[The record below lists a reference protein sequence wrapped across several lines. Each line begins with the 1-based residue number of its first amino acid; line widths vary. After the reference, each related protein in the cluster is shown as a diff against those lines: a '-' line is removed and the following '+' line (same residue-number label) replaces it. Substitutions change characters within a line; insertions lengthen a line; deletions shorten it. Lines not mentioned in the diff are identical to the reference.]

1 MKKLVVSFLTF
12 ILVLLPLQ
20 QAFCSTLDELNQ
32 KIKAKQESMKK
43 LEDSI
48 NVYKKSIEQ
57 KQNERITISN
67 QVSILDSQIVKTGLD
82 IQMAQAQLD
91 SLNLEIESLNIE
103 IKDRE
108 VNIAKQ
114 KDILSKLLGL
124 INISDAKSYLRI
136 ILSTGSFSDY
146 FNQVKYLENLNND
159 INRYLGQIKQ
169 DKADLEAKQRIAK
182 AKLDKVVEVKKTLED
197 RKAAL
202 DDKKES
208 KQYLLAQTRMSESK
222 FTLLLSQLRQE
233 YSSFDHEV
241 ANLQRS
247 IEKELADANKIQTG
261 LETSISW
268 PSSSHIINAYFHDP
282 TYPFR
287 FLYEHPGI
295 DVKVSQG
302 TPIYAAA
309 AGYVGWTRNYGSRS
323 YGNCIMIIHN
333 GGLATLYGHLSRFSV
348 GEDVFV
354 KRGDLIGYSGG
365 TPGTAGA
372 GFSTG
377 PHLHFEVRDGGIPVD
392 PLSYLTR

>member
-1 MKKLVVSFLTF
+1 MKKLVISFLT
-12 ILVLLPLQ
+12 LVLILLPLQ
-20 QAFCSTLDELNQ
+20 RVFCGVLDDLNQ
-32 KIKAKQESMKK
+32 QIKAKQEVMKQ

-48 NVYKKSIEQ
+48 DVYKKSIEQ
-57 KQNERITISN
+57 KQNERITIGN

-82 IQMAQAQLD
+82 IQMAKAQID
-91 SLNLEIESLNIE
+91 YLNLEIESLNLE

-108 VNIAKQ
+108 AKIAKQ
-114 KDILSKLLGL
+114 KNILANLLNL
-124 INISDAKSYLRI
+124 INISDSKNYLRI

-146 FNQVKYLENLNND
+146 FNQVKYLESLNSD
-159 INRYLGQIKQ
+159 INRYLGQTKQ
-169 DKADLEAKQRIAK
+169 DKADLEAKERIAQ
-182 AKLDKVVEVKKTLED
+182 AKKDKVVEVKKTLED
-197 RKAAL
+197 RQASL

-222 FTLLLSQLRQE
+222 FTLLLAQLRQE
-233 YSSFDHEV
+233 YSSFDQEV
-241 ANLQRS
+241 ANLQRR

-261 LETSISW
+261 VETAISW
-268 PSSSHIINAYFHDP
+268 PTGSHVVNAYFHDP

-295 DVKVSQG
+295 DVKISQG
-302 TPIYAAA
+302 TPVYAAA

-333 GGLATLYGHLSRFSV
+333 GGLATLYGHLSRFNV

-365 TPGTAGA
+365 TPGTFGA

-377 PHLHFEVRDGGIPVD
+377 PHLHFEVRDNGIPVD
-392 PLSYLTR
+392 PLAYLTR